1 VDKPSSS
8 LPRIITLSEDYLRA
22 SVGFRQTDSI
32 QKYFS
37 ALYQDTVKF
46 DSLPA
51 DAVLDPGDYATLW
64 KKNRNT
70 TPVPRPSSF
79 GDVIHLDI
87 VFGPEVSI
95 GNVHYA
101 LLFSDWY
108 SRMNYIY
115 PLQNLTTDIPKQLEV
130 FFAHIGIN
138 RL

>member
-115 PLQNLTTDIPKQLEV
+115 PPSKLN
-130 FFAHIGIN
+130 H
-138 RL
+138 

>member
-1 VDKPSSS
+1 MDKPSSS

-115 PLQNLTTDIPKQLEV
+115 PLQNLTTDIPKQLEA

>member
-115 PLQNLTTDIPKQLEV
+115 PLQNLTTDIPKQLEA